1 MGDLMSGASGY
12 NSNIGS
18 VVACPIDILIGQE
31 TANWPSNMSS
41 GHATTLPRY
50 HARDVNRWFWLKA
63 LFIFFIVLDIFL
75 SLNKSFEWA
84 VEGNMTPSASA
95 M

>member
-1 MGDLMSGASGY
+1 MGDLMLGASGY
-12 NSNIGS
+12 NSGIGS
-18 VVACPIDILIGQE
+18 VVACPIEILIGQE
-31 TANWPSNMSS
+31 PANWPSNMSG

-50 HARDVNRWFWLKA
+50 HARDLNRWFWLKA

-84 VEGNMTPSASA
+84 VEGNMTPSASE